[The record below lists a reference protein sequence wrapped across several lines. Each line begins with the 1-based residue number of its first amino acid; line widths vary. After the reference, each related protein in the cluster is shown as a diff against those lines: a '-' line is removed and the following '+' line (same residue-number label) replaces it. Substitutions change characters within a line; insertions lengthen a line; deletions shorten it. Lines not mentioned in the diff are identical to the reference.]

1 MDGTEQC
8 SPLSSSE
15 TPEQQTDLTTVAA
28 HSIPWKTPWKSAYVT
43 LLADESKTSLIP
55 SEMPWKEGDV
65 TQLVDQ
71 SLSPSLYP
79 SNTPY
84 RVDHVSSLAGQSSSQ
99 FPSETPWKLADVIPS
114 LNQPEA
120 VLPQRYRFS
129 LIIISFR
136 PFRGIVCLLFAVSD
150 PLEGWDESKKK
161 KTIERNL
168 KGLCHPRRT
177 LKHFE
182 IVGLKHSRRVLLA
195 VFICLNH
202 VHLRIIPS
210 TFYLQSSFSNYRN
223 CLFRYF

>member
-43 LLADESKTSLIP
+43 PLADESKTLFP
-55 SEMPWKEGDV
+55 SEIPWKEGDV

-71 SLSPSLYP
+71 SLSPSFYP

-120 VLPQRYRFS
+120 VFPQRYRFS

-136 PFRGIVCLLFAVSD
+136 PFRGIVCLLLAVSD

-168 KGLCHPRRT
+168 KGLCHTRRT

-182 IVGLKHSRRVLLA
+182 IVG
-195 VFICLNH
+195 
-202 VHLRIIPS
+202 P
-210 TFYLQSSFSNYRN
+210 TFSNTVGEF
-223 CLFRYF
+223 C